1 MQNIVPI
8 INIFLTIIAIRI
20 FNTFRE
26 SKAGMSRLIRQFN
39 TYMFLRLPSAWWCG
53 VRLESLTETEA
64 QVRVR
69 HRWVNQNPFRSM
81 YWAVQGMAAEFASG
95 ALVTDHIRRSGQQVS
110 MLVLNNKTNFSK
122 KATGL
127 IRFRCE
133 DGAALKAALEQALLT
148 GEGQTVW
155 MKSVGTDSQGDTVST
170 FLFEW
175 TLKVRPSSKK

>member
-1 MQNIVPI
+1 MSLPV
-8 INIFLTIIAIRI
+8 RK
-20 FNTFRE
+20 FNTF
-26 SKAGMSRLIRQFN
+26 
-39 TYMFLRLPSAWWCG
+39 MFLKLPSAWWCG
-53 VRLESLTETEA
+53 VRLESLTETVS

-81 YWAVQGMAAEFASG
+81 FWAVQGMAAEFATG
-95 ALVTDHIRRSGQQVS
+95 ALVIDHIRSSGQKVS
-110 MLVLNNKTNFSK
+110 MLVINNKANFSK

-133 DGAALKAALEQALLT
+133 DGAAVKAALERALQT

-155 MKSVGTDSQGDTVST
+155 MKSVGTDEQGDTVST

-175 TLKVRPSSKK
+175 TLKAKAGSKK